1 MGGVRIRRTG
11 EQANAAF
18 RDFASRVDGH
28 TAEVA
33 DRAAQMIVVAVRL
46 LRVPTAVAGG
56 LSIPFIVA
64 TLLLG
69 ALADGTVGVVILIA
83 GVAMAVVNGFFWW
96 RRFKVLRAVDD
107 PAKLATEL
115 AIMLAMTGRVE
126 QTSGVLTQIAGGGG
140 WRFLSRLRGMW
151 HGTQMTG
158 QWIDQIGDLPRARY
172 FGPPKIGT
180 TISLTFATL
189 WLVPISIVVTLFA
202 VIGTLAGS
210 I

>member
-1 MGGVRIRRTG
+1 MGGVRIRPSG

-28 TAEVA
+28 TVEVA

-46 LRVPTAVAGG
+46 LRLPTAIAGA
-56 LSIPFIVA
+56 LSIPFIAA
-64 TLLLG
+64 TLALG
-69 ALADGTVGVVILIA
+69 VVAEGAAGIVILIA
-83 GVAMAVVNGFFWW
+83 GLAMAAVNGFFWG
-96 RRFKVLRAVDD
+96 RRYKVLRAVDD

-115 AIMLAMTGRVE
+115 GIMLAMTGKVE
-126 QTSGVLTQIAGGGG
+126 QTRGVLTQIAGGGG
-140 WRFLSRLRGMW
+140 FRVLGRMRGVW
-151 HGTQMTG
+151 HGTKMTG

-180 TISLTFATL
+180 TTSITFATL